1 LLVLDTDH
9 FSEWERALDPGL
21 KLRAR
26 IEAERPDVSVSVITV
41 QEQLSGWLA
50 EINRQHNPLRQ
61 VQPYDRLRRQIES
74 LGNWTVLPFDEDSA
88 RLFTAFRQQ
97 GIRIGSMDL
106 KIACIALAYDVTLL
120 TRNRVDFAQV
130 PGLKFENWLD

>member
-1 LLVLDTDH
+1 M
-9 FSEWERALDPGL
+9 R
-21 KLRAR
+21 
-26 IEAERPDVSVSVITV
+26 
-41 QEQLSGWLA
+41 GWLA
-50 EINRQHNPLRQ
+50 AINREPDPHRQ
-61 VQPYDRLRRQIES
+61 IRPYEKLRRQIDTFAHW
-74 LGNWTVLPFDEDSA
+74 LILPLDEDSA